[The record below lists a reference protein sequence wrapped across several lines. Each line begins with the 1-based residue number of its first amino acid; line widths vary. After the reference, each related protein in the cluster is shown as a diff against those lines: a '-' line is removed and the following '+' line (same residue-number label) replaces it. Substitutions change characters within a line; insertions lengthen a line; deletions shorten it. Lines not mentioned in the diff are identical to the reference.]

1 LELDTT
7 QATTAATAATGVEQ
21 GRRTTT
27 TTTPLVGGRAHGP
40 QLPLL
45 LGAGGDGR
53 AQPRAP
59 RTRRLSVL
67 TMVGTRP
74 EVIKMA
80 PVVRELERHGEDFE
94 STIATSGQHR
104 EMLDQ
109 ALAAFSLAPKVDLA
123 LMQPNQG
130 IAEFLCRSLSAMTV
144 LLRDVRPD
152 VVLIQGDTTT
162 VLTTAMAAFQ
172 QGVRVAHIEAGLRS
186 FNRLDPYP
194 EEMNRR
200 LVAAL
205 ADLHFAPTQ
214 RARQN
219 LLREGIAD
227 HRIFVTG
234 NTIVDALR
242 QTPHDGPFEDGRI
255 DEALSGADGAAEG
268 MPAGARTVL
277 VTAHRRENHGPRLYA
292 ICGALRTLVRRF
304 RDVRVIFPV
313 HLNPN
318 VDRVVRREL
327 GGVPRVHLVEPVS
340 YGDLLRLM
348 ARCFLILSDSGGIQ
362 EEAPSMHKPVLILR
376 DVTERPE
383 VVECGA
389 GKLVG
394 TSEERIVAEVTRLLV
409 DEDEYAAMSGAGN
422 PFGDGRAAERIVE
435 VLKREL

>member
-1 LELDTT
+1 MGTD
-7 QATTAATAATGVEQ
+7 APAADAAAAGTAGAAVTRAEP
-21 GRRTTT
+21 RRR
-27 TTTPLVGGRAHGP
+27 PSAGRA
-40 QLPLL
+40 LPPSASL
-45 LGAGGDGR
+45 GDGDR
-53 AQPRAP
+53 RPRA
-59 RTRRLSVL
+59 RTRPLNVL
-67 TMVGTRP
+67 TVVGTRP

-80 PVVRELERHGEDFE
+80 PVVRELQRFGGDFE

-109 ALAAFSLAPKVDLA
+109 ALAAFALEPKLDLA

-130 IAEFLCRSLSAMTV
+130 VAEFLCRSLSAMTT

-172 QGVRVAHIEAGLRS
+172 QGVKVAHVEAGLRS
-186 FNRLDPYP
+186 FNKLDPYP

-219 LLREGIAD
+219 LLREGVPD
-227 HRIFVTG
+227 GRIFVTG

-242 QTPHDGPFEDGRI
+242 ATPHDGAFEDPRLDG
-255 DEALSGADGAAEG
+255 ALDGSDGAA
-268 MPAGARTVL
+268 AARTLL

-318 VDRVVRREL
+318 VDRVVRQEL

-348 ARCFLILSDSGGIQ
+348 RRCFLILSDSGGIQ
-362 EEAPSMHKPVLILR
+362 EEAPSMHRPVLILR
-376 DVTERPE
+376 EVTERPE

-435 VLKREL
+435 ILRREL